1 MAKIILKCQNC
12 GAELSED
19 ATFCGECGSRIEPQV
34 TVYVPVDATQEQSK
48 EQKNKKW
55 PTIISAVLIV
65 CMLGVGLYLLK
76 VKPDAE
82 KDPEQLQTIGTTQTT
97 APAQTE
103 PHATQQPVA
112 TTMPEQ
118 TTEAPIPAETEKIL
132 EFNREDI
139 SMVMQGERWKLYDGQ
154 IPVDDIQWTSDDEKV
169 AVIKKGIVEAVG
181 KGTTNVHA
189 EYGDQKVSCII
200 RCDFEETSGGLPGSG
215 DYGED
220 GGSDGSSAL
229 TYSICA
235 YGTPISDVTIYNEQT
250 SITFRDSDGKV
261 IDVTW
266 ESTDT
271 SIFTVLESGDGC
283 VLKSVSVG
291 TAKLKAVYEGK
302 TYLCIVRVAA

>member
-250 SITFRDSDGKV
+250 SITFRDSDG
-261 IDVTW
+261 
-266 ESTDT
+266 
-271 SIFTVLESGDGC
+271 
-283 VLKSVSVG
+283 
-291 TAKLKAVYEGK
+291 
-302 TYLCIVRVAA
+302 R